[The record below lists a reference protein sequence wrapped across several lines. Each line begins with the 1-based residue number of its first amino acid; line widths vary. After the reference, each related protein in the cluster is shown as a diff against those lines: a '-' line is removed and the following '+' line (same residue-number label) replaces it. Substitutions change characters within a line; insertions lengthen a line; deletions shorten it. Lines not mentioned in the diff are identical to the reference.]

1 MLHRSRVK
9 LERDTDRLKVTDG
22 LAHLTLIFNTF
33 VLMTLF
39 NTFHCRKVHN
49 EANIFQGIFRHGM
62 LLFLWPVVLLCHV
75 ILVQSFGG
83 VMSTAKDGLDTK
95 GWVLSML
102 LGASTLGWGLLLRL
116 IPTRFCGR
124 CARRWNEQ
132 AAELVDEE
140 TAKSMR
146 NKRHH
151 FCRCHV
157 KGGKRLRA
165 EFAQVRAM
173 RLRAPALKIAHT
185 LSCRSSIGTKRGGR
199 SACSD

>member
-1 MLHRSRVK
+1 MAKFGSARGPKDSRHSYSEIWHLGSAWRSPWTPPSVQRV
-9 LERDTDRLKVTDG
+9 
-22 LAHLTLIFNTF
+22 
-33 VLMTLF
+33 
-39 NTFHCRKVHN
+39 
-49 EANIFQGIFRHGM
+49 
-62 LLFLWPVVLLCHV
+62 PV
-75 ILVQSFGG
+75 
-83 VMSTAKDGLDTK
+83 
-95 GWVLSML
+95 
-102 LGASTLGWGLLLRL
+102 RL

-124 CARRWNEQ
+124 WARRWNEQ

-185 LSCRSSIGTKRGGR
+185 LSCRSSIGTKRAGR